1 MGWLEYSASYYKGN
15 KIDKVA
21 EVKKIFTQEESEKYP
36 RLRVLKTVTVGREV
50 YLALEVTKNGKT
62 TILPECVLTSVD
74 NKLGLFAYKAVGYYG
89 FNFPKTIVQLV
100 NDPDEKIMEWK
111 QGQLKFLA
119 EKKQKVK
126 LENGDKVIFTNSSF
140 GGENEWIYSGKYNG
154 SHLFYNTKYGYKK
167 LKGWTK
173 ADYEIIKK
181 TA

>member
-15 KIDKVA
+15 KIDRIA
-21 EVKKIFTQEESEKYP
+21 EVRKVYTQEESENYP
-36 RLRVLKTVTVGREV
+36 QLRVLRAVAIGREV
-50 YLALEVTKNGKT
+50 YLAVESTKNGKT
-62 TILPECVLTSVD
+62 EIYPSCVLTSVN
-74 NKLGLFAYKAVGYYG
+74 NKQGLFAYKMVGFEG
-89 FNFPKTIVQLV
+89 FNFPKSIVELIRV
-100 NDPDEKIMEWK
+100 NDIKVMEWK
-111 QGQLKFLA
+111 AQQLKFHA

-173 ADYEIIKK
+173 ADYKIIKK